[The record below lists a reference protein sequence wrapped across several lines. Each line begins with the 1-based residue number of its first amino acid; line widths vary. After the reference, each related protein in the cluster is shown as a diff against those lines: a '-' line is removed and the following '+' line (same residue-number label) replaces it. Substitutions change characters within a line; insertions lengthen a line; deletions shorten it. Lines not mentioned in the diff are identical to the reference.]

1 VSLRARRALVGL
13 VTAAAVFALPTAA
26 SATITPALTLSQST
40 TTGGASPA
48 TVGFDTT
55 FSPNP
60 ATDSPKDITF
70 ALPPGLLANANLA
83 SGACLASSTPSTA
96 CAVGSGTL
104 TAAGNPVPVSLYL
117 VKAPNAG
124 DIGGVALVE
133 GNSPSGMQLS
143 TADVKLGTTPTS
155 GLSVVFSNLPNMAI
169 SEMNISL
176 NQLRLPTSCPSP
188 PATVTVTADSYGS
201 SATPQNAG
209 APLNVTGC
217 TTLAYNPTVTATET
231 KDAKDSGATLL
242 FNVTQQANEAATKSI
257 ALKLPSG
264 LGVNL
269 AADVTCIT
277 GTGSGCN
284 VGTASATSPLVPNAA
299 LANGT
304 VVLGGTGSAPTIT
317 ISFPA
322 PFALTL
328 VGDISLTNGTVTFN
342 NMPDLTL
349 TTLNLS
355 ITGPNGKKAFTTKC
369 QPSTASGTF
378 TSQANVAKT
387 VTGTV
392 KLVNCAASP
401 TATGAFSGLASG
413 HPGLRFTV
421 THGKGAP
428 NVSSV
433 SVGLPGG
440 LRFSRAGIVMTKT
453 CTTKGGKKKCTTT
466 TLTKGLGIK
475 GATAKSVALK
485 GGRLVIALKKAAGKV
500 TISLGG
506 PVLTESGSLQTKVKK
521 HKVKPLT
528 VTLKITDA
536 KGNSTSVPLKL
547 KAH

>member
-1 VSLRARRALVGL
+1 M
-13 VTAAAVFALPTAA
+13 
-26 SATITPALTLSQST
+26 PALTLSQST

-55 FSPNP
+55 FSPS
-60 ATDSPKDITF
+60 AGDSPKDITF
-70 ALPPGLLANANLA
+70 GLPPGLLANANLA
-83 SGACLASSTPSTA
+83 NGACLASSTPNQA
-96 CAVGSGTL
+96 CQVGSGTL
-104 TAAGNPVPVSLYL
+104 TTGGGPVQVSLYL
-117 VKAPNAG
+117 VKAPSAG
-124 DIGGVALVE
+124 DVGGVALVQ
-133 GNSPSGMQLS
+133 GSSPSGPVLS
-143 TADVKLGTTPTS
+143 TADVKLGSTPTS
-155 GLSVVFSNLPNMAI
+155 GLSVAFSNLPNLAI
-169 SEMNISL
+169 SEVNLSL

-188 PATVTVTADSYGS
+188 PATVTVSADSYA
-201 SATPQNAG
+201 SATAQTAG

-217 TTLAYNPTVTATET
+217 TGLPYNPTVTATET

-269 AADVTCIT
+269 SADVTCLV

-284 VGTASATSPLVPNAA
+284 VGTASATSPIVPNAA

-304 VVLGGTGSAPTIT
+304 VVLGGSGSAPTIT

-349 TTLNLS
+349 TTLNLN

-378 TSQANVAKT
+378 TSQAGVAKT
-387 VTGTV
+387 VPATV
-392 KLVNCAASP
+392 KLVNCAGNP
-401 TATGAFSGLASG
+401 TATGSFSGLASG

-440 LRFSRAGIVMTKT
+440 LRFSRAGIVTSKT

-485 GGRLVIALKKAAGKV
+485 GGKLVIILKKAAGKV

-506 PVLTESGSLQTKVKK
+506 PVLTESGGLQKKVKK
-521 HKVKPLT
+521 HKVKTLT
-528 VTLKITDA
+528 VTLKVTDA
-536 KGNSTSVPLKL
+536 KGTSTAVPLKL